1 MTGARPTF
9 ERECFLIA
17 PIGDERSEIRKRSD
31 LVHEYIVSPAAEE
44 LGQVAVRADQL
55 ATPGRITR
63 QIIDHL
69 LHVFYELAVRHTA
82 RMPVAL
88 IVLRGSSF
96 VEVDPSPLLG
106 RPRIPQLVPYD
117 YEQSASDFLE
127 TIWRIWARR
136 RGHDYDWRQLS
147 ETGIEPG
154 MRLEALR
161 SERRAKQHP

>member
-1 MTGARPTF
+1 MTGALPTF

-31 LVHEYIVSPAAEE
+31 LVFS
-44 LGQVAVRADQL
+44 
-55 ATPGRITR
+55 
-63 QIIDHL
+63 
-69 LHVFYELAVRHTA
+69 ELAVRHTA

-96 VEVDPSPLLG
+96 VEVDPGPLLG
-106 RPRIPQLVPYD
+106 RPCIPQLVPYD

-127 TIWRIWARR
+127 TTWREFADETEIPRFKYGYLWVLRNRETGQLLYEMGRIWARR
-136 RGHDYDWRQLS
+136 RGHDDDWRQLW

-154 MRLEALR
+154 MRLEAIR
-161 SERRAKQHP
+161 PERRAKQHP